1 MERSDPGR
9 GGCTAIQETR
19 LRWVMWLLAA
29 MVIAPA
35 PLEMRHWLVGG
46 ACACLS
52 LVEAWFPTESTLLR
66 FQQSGIVLEH
76 ARPLFFVFTFVYGF
90 VGLEAMVW
98 VLSLILAL

>member
-1 MERSDPGR
+1 
-9 GGCTAIQETR
+9 
-19 LRWVMWLLAA
+19 MWLLAA

-76 ARPLFFVFTFVYGF
+76 ARPVFFVFTFVYGF

-98 VLSLILAL
+98 VSSLILAM